1 MTAQLSLSDLLPHR
15 PPMLLVDKLIK
26 VEADRSETE
35 IVISSHSSFFVEDLG
50 VPAWIGIE
58 YMGQTAATIAG
69 YQLQAG
75 NLEPHIGLLLGTRK
89 YNCKKEWFSPGSTLQ
104 VRCQELNAMGGNVA
118 TFQCE
123 IFEVNRESNGEET
136 IAQANLTVYRTTMTE
151 QDR

>member
-69 YQLQAG
+69 YQLQAC
-75 NLEPHIGLLLGTRK
+75 LLYTSDAAD
-89 YNCKKEWFSPGSTLQ
+89 E
-104 VRCQELNAMGGNVA
+104 
-118 TFQCE
+118 
-123 IFEVNRESNGEET
+123 
-136 IAQANLTVYRTTMTE
+136 
-151 QDR
+151 